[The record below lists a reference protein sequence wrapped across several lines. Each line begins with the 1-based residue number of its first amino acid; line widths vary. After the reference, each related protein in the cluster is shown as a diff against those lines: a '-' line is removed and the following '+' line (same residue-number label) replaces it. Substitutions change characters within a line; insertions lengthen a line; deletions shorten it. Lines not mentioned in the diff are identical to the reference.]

1 MKLFAPFNARKGRR
15 PECHYPVFLY
25 SLLNESMAKGFVN
38 PIFIFSGIIVLV
50 FLNAGAAFAISAIY
64 DDIEIIS
71 QTESE
76 LVFRYTP
83 GDSAWSVDPESG
95 GRTLFIKGCNN
106 LNDESLPP
114 LPVKTVALGIPFD
127 SKPVYQILSTTWSGE
142 FPLEYARDKN
152 GISQQGIVEFR
163 PSAIIRSQNTIS
175 LNIYPLNISAESGS
189 LLKEITIKI
198 TFGNNAFAS
207 PKASGY
213 NPEGGFENILSGL
226 LLNYDQARAWRRV
239 AMPSISL
246 EARENI
252 FEHAENW
259 LKVAVTS
266 AGFHK
271 ITASD
276 LTSAGI
282 DPASIDPRTFR
293 VFRGGGKPLEVSIGH
308 ATPELRE
315 VAIHVEG
322 EADGSFDGGDYILF
336 YAPAANFYAYD
347 TDSAE
352 IVYIKNSY
360 TTEGILF
367 LTYAADFDTDPVRME
382 TVNAAPS
389 GSATTIFSYHD
400 MKRFEQDEFL
410 SDKDNLV
417 FDYFRWYWIE
427 SIDTFDLYI
436 NLDDLTGT
444 GLSRMK
450 MAMAGRSPWVEING
464 FVPDSIVNNDYRG
477 ISHIWSD
484 AFSSGLNHLRIK
496 VNKNIRDSLL
506 DYIELSYQRRIQ
518 YLGGTFTFY
527 GTGSAGLYKYRVVG
541 ITADSSYTLCEATDM
556 YSPRLLTGFT
566 KEAAAR
572 TLEFEYNHASSGFS
586 RFALAENSSIN
597 SPSSIEKVE
606 IENILDP
613 GSSYDL
619 IVIAPPEFI
628 PAFGAYRS
636 LREADGYNIFL
647 ASIDDVYAH
656 FAGGMFDLVAIR
668 DFLLYTFENWPRPA
682 PAFALL
688 GGDGCY
694 DFLNRTGSAKPNY
707 IPPFIV
713 AADSTDS
720 DENFILFDESGF
732 LDSDSS
738 YPSDRG
744 PDMVIARWPV
754 RTPGEV
760 ADFIAKLAG
769 YISGAQNGRWQNTIT
784 FVADDEKKPGQT
796 TPEIDHTDQTET
808 LANLYTP
815 DRFDKNKIYLIEY
828 PLDSRGEKPA
838 AKRKLL
844 DAINSGTILVDF
856 IGHGNPRL
864 WTDERIFRN
873 EDIPSLTNKDRLSV
887 IFNASC
893 SIGEFDNPY
902 DEGMAELMFRYTEGG
917 AIATVAATRLV
928 FSSLNANYNYA
939 TFDVLFSGQNY
950 TLAEAAYISK
960 FLRQQS
966 STYIENDRKYMVFG
980 DPLMMVAF
988 PQYNV
993 RFESEGLDSLAALN
1007 LVTVAGM
1014 IEDAEGG
1021 LISDFNGTVDITVY
1035 DNQQDKTY
1043 FYYYGDSL
1051 RDYDYIM
1058 PGARIFRGQTDVS
1071 GGEFSLQFVVPKD
1084 ISYGGNNARI
1094 SAYAGQTQ
1102 NPQNASGSRDSI
1114 RISGTVGEITDTISP
1129 EILVYAGEQPLADG
1143 LILAQGSHLR
1153 VELFDS
1159 TGINLSGEVGH
1170 RLEIVLNNDP
1180 LYTYDLTDEF
1190 VYYPGSYQHG
1200 EAVIT
1205 MPELENGN
1213 YNLKVKAWDSA
1224 NNSGLVE
1231 FKIAIGAADEPEIV
1245 ELFNV
1250 PNPFADQTRFYYE
1263 LSTEATAVSM
1273 DIFTLAG
1280 RKIHSFR
1287 DMPGR
1292 SGENITD
1299 FWNGKDIW
1307 GDKLANG
1314 IYIYKLSV
1322 RAAMGSTDK
1331 TIEKFGKMVILR

>member
-1 MKLFAPFNARKGRR
+1 
-15 PECHYPVFLY
+15 
-25 SLLNESMAKGFVN
+25 
-38 PIFIFSGIIVLV
+38 
-50 FLNAGAAFAISAIY
+50 
-64 DDIEIIS
+64 
-71 QTESE
+71 
-76 LVFRYTP
+76 
-83 GDSAWSVDPESG
+83 
-95 GRTLFIKGCNN
+95 
-106 LNDESLPP
+106 
-114 LPVKTVALGIPFD
+114 
-127 SKPVYQILSTTWSGE
+127 
-142 FPLEYARDKN
+142 
-152 GISQQGIVEFR
+152 
-163 PSAIIRSQNTIS
+163 
-175 LNIYPLNISAESGS
+175 LNIYPLNLSDGSGR
-189 LLKEITIKI
+189 LLKDITVQIA
-198 TFGNNAFAS
+198 FGNGSFVS
-207 PKASGY
+207 PKGYGY

-226 LLNYDQARAWRRV
+226 LLNYDQARVWRRV

-252 FEHAENW
+252 FERAENW
-259 LKVAVTS
+259 LKVAVRST
-266 AGFHK
+266 GFHK

-293 VFRGGGKPLEVSIGH
+293 VFWGGGKPLEIELDYP
-308 ATPELRE
+308 TPELSE
-315 VAIHVEG
+315 IAIHVKG

-336 YAPAANFYAYD
+336 YAPAANFYNYD
-347 TDSAE
+347 ADSAE

-382 TVNAAPS
+382 TVNAAP
-389 GSATTIFSYHD
+389 GGAAITIFSYQD
-400 MKRFEQDEFL
+400 VKRYEQDEFL
-410 SDKDNLV
+410 SDKDNIV

-436 NLDDLTGT
+436 NVDDLTGT

-450 MAMAGRSPWVEING
+450 MAMAGRSPYVEING

-484 AFSSGLNHLRIK
+484 AFSGGLNHLRIK

-518 YLGGTFTFY
+518 YQGGTFTFY
-527 GTGSAGLYKYRVVG
+527 GNGSLGLYKYRMVG

-572 TLEFEYNHASSGFS
+572 TLEFEYNHASAGFS

-597 SPSSIEKVE
+597 PPSSIEKVE
-606 IENILDP
+606 IENILNP
-613 GSSYDL
+613 GGSYDL

-628 PAFGAYRS
+628 PAFGAYRT
-636 LREADGYNIFL
+636 LREADGYNVFL
-647 ASIDDVYAH
+647 ASIEDVYNH
-656 FAGGMFDLVAIR
+656 FAGGMVDLVAIR
-668 DFLLYTFENWPRPA
+668 DFLLYAFENWPRPA

-694 DFLNRTGSAKPNY
+694 DFLNHTGSAKPNY

-713 AADSTDS
+713 ASDSTNS
-720 DENFILFDESGF
+720 DEYYILFDESGF

-754 RTPGEV
+754 RTSGEV
-760 ADFIAKLAG
+760 ADFVAKLAG
-769 YISGAQNGRWQNTIT
+769 YESGANNGRWQNTIT

-808 LANLYTP
+808 LANLFTP

-828 PLDSRGEKPA
+828 PLDSKGEKPA

-844 DAINSGTILVDF
+844 EAINSGTVLVDF

-873 EDIPSLTNKDRLSV
+873 EDIASLTNKDKLSV

-928 FSSLNANYNYA
+928 FSSLNANYNYE
-939 TFDVLFSGQNY
+939 TFNVLFSGQNY
-950 TLAEAAYISK
+950 TLTEAAYISK

-988 PQYNV
+988 PQYDV

-1007 LVTVAGM
+1007 LVTVAGV
-1014 IEDAEGG
+1014 IEDSEGG

-1043 FYYYGDSL
+1043 FYYYGDNL

-1102 NPQNASGSRDSI
+1102 NPQSASGSLDSI
-1114 RISGTVGEITDTISP
+1114 RISGTVGEITDTIPP
-1129 EILVYAGEQPLADG
+1129 EIEVYAGEQALVDG
-1143 LILAQGSHLR
+1143 LILPQGSQLR

-1170 RLEIVLNNDP
+1170 RLEIVLNDDP

-1190 VYYPGSYQHG
+1190 VYYSGSYQHG
-1200 EAVIT
+1200 EASIT
-1205 MPELENGN
+1205 MPELESGN
-1213 YNLKVKAWDSA
+1213 YILRVKAWDSA

-1231 FKIAIGAADEPEIV
+1231 FRIAIGAADEPEIV

-1250 PNPFADQTRFYYE
+1250 PNPFADNTRFYYE
-1263 LSTEATAVSM
+1263 LSTEAAAVSM

-1287 DMPGR
+1287 DLPGR

-1307 GDKLANG
+1307 GDELANG

-1322 RAAMGSTDK
+1322 RTAMGSTDK
-1331 TIEKFGKMVILR
+1331 TIKKFGKMVILR